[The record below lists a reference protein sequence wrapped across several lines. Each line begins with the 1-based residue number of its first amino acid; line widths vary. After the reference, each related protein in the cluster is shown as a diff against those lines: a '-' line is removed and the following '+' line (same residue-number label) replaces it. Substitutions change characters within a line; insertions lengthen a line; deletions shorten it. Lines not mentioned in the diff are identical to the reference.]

1 MAPGRY
7 DEARTRSRGSN
18 EALKIERVTAE
29 LVRLQPPRPLAS
41 AGASVSSLDYVI
53 VTLETADGL
62 AGLGYVC
69 IYAGREAG
77 ALRVLLDD
85 VADLVRGEDA
95 RFRGRIW
102 QKLRRAMSSLGQAGM
117 TT

>member
-1 MAPGRY
+1 M
-7 DEARTRSRGSN
+7 
-18 EALKIERVTAE
+18 KIERVTTE

-62 AGLGYVC
+62 RGLGYVC

-77 ALRVLLDD
+77 VNERGVRVGRRGVRLGGCGVRLGGCGVRLGRRGVRAEHRGDRADHRGVRFLRH
-85 VADLVRGEDA
+85 RA
-95 RFRGRIW
+95 RRN
-102 QKLRRAMSSLGQAGM
+102 LG
-117 TT
+117 